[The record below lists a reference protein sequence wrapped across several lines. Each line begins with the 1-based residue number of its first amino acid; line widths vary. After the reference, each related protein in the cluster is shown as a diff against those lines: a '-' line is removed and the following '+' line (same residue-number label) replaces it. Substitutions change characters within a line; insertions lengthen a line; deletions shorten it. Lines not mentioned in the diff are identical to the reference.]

1 MPIDKSQSL
10 SAAGIA
16 GLRAVGLVDS
26 RTLRPALGAS
36 DPARTSPAST
46 SSAST
51 AAHATQATF
60 QPSRALDPGMPP
72 VDTERVAVIR
82 QAIESG
88 SYPVIPTKIADAMI
102 AAGLLLR
109 ASA

>member
-16 GLRAVGLVDS
+16 GLRAVGLVDA
-26 RTLRPALGAS
+26 RTLRSAAGVKDTAPPPAASGA
-36 DPARTSPAST
+36 PA
-46 SSAST
+46 
-51 AAHATQATF
+51 ATF
-60 QPSRALDPGMPP
+60 QPSEALDPGQAP
-72 VDTERVAVIR
+72 VDVERVAVIR
-82 QAIESG
+82 KAIESG
-88 SYPVIPTKIADAMI
+88 AYPVIPTKIADAMI

>member
-16 GLRAVGLVDS
+16 GLRATGLIDA
-26 RTLRPALGAS
+26 RTLR
-36 DPARTSPAST
+36 
-46 SSAST
+46 SSASVKDSQ
-51 AAHATQATF
+51 ASSPPSGLAGATPAVTF
-60 QPSRALDPGMPP
+60 QPSEALDAGPAP
-72 VDTERVAVIR
+72 VDLERVAVIR
-82 QAIESG
+82 KAIESG
-88 SYPVIPTKIADAMI
+88 AYPVIPTKIADAMI

>member
-16 GLRAVGLVDS
+16 GLRAVGLVDA
-26 RTLRPALGAS
+26 RTLRSAAGVKDAATPPAASGA
-36 DPARTSPAST
+36 PA
-46 SSAST
+46 
-51 AAHATQATF
+51 ATF
-60 QPSRALDPGMPP
+60 QPSEALDAGPAP
-72 VDTERVAVIR
+72 VDVERVAVIR
-82 QAIESG
+82 KAIESG
-88 SYPVIPTKIADAMI
+88 AYPVIPTKIADAMI